1 MNNIKDNPYGKY
13 NGKELDYILEVLD
26 SENLD
31 RKANPYVNRLE
42 EKFCEVF
49 KSKYSIAHNSGT
61 STLHSCLVAAGV
73 KEGDE
78 VISRLNPSML
88 I

>member
-1 MNNIKDNPYGKY
+1 MSDIKNNPYGKY

-26 SENLD
+26 SENMD

-49 KSKYSIAHNSGT
+49 QSKYSINSVT
-61 STLHSCLVAAGV
+61 IRVWSFT
-73 KEGDE
+73 
-78 VISRLNPSML
+78 
-88 I
+88 

>member
-1 MNNIKDNPYGKY
+1 MSDIKNNPYGKY

-26 SENLD
+26 SENMD

-49 KSKYSIAHNSGT
+49 QSKYSIAHNSGT

-73 KEGDE
+73 
-78 VISRLNPSML
+78 
-88 I
+88 

>member
-1 MNNIKDNPYGKY
+1 MSDIKNNPYGKY

-26 SENLD
+26 SENMD

-49 KSKYSIAHNSGT
+49 QSKYSIAI
-61 STLHSCLVAAGV
+61 TLVHQ
-73 KEGDE
+73 
-78 VISRLNPSML
+78 PT
-88 I
+88 